1 VIICN
6 YPDPIHFE
14 LRRENIVAYA
24 YECMHVK
31 GLAALRLALVEEAI
45 FSGHFSHVT
54 RSPTLA
60 GVALVSNVLRLR
72 RDGHVVLEWPDF
84 VAAAA
89 THDRQLLDNEDV
101 VDAETTLL
109 HTVVRLLSF
118 YYLLSIAD
126 IGDHDPTPIL
136 NSLMCLYAMNLN
148 TNNN

>member
-1 VIICN
+1 
-6 YPDPIHFE
+6 
-14 LRRENIVAYA
+14 
-24 YECMHVK
+24 VK

-60 GVALVSNVLRLR
+60 GVALMSNVLRLR

-89 THDRQLLDNEDV
+89 KHDRQLLDNEDV

-109 HTVVRLLSF
+109 HTVVRLLA
-118 YYLLSIAD
+118 LNCLSR
-126 IGDHDPTPIL
+126 IGVHDPTTIKL
-136 NSLMCLYAMNLN
+136 TTR
-148 TNNN
+148 TN